1 MSDRLRLMDVLNRLP
16 PVPDL
21 NLLPDIRANLLAS
34 GRKIIVLDDDPTGTQ
49 TVADVPVLTTWRPEM
64 LIQELNDPQPLAYLL
79 TNSRS
84 LPTAEAKR
92 LAHEIASALREA
104 LKTANRPIELIS
116 RSDSTLRGHF
126 PQEVYALADGM
137 DWDDAS
143 FVVAPAFFEG
153 GRYTYEN
160 VHYVAEGDWL
170 IPAAETEY
178 ARDAYFGYRS
188 SDLSAWI
195 CEKHAAAGLA
205 SPADRIQTV
214 SLPQLRTGD
223 VDAVAEQLRCLPSR
237 GFCVIN
243 AMDYRDLEVFAAA
256 LAKRTQ
262 AGQRLVA
269 RSAASYVR
277 VRAGLERR
285 DLLRGA
291 ALVSSTLGRGGLVV
305 AGSHI
310 QKSTRQI
317 EQALQHPQV
326 RGIELNVRNVLD
338 DNTRPAEIER
348 AAQEVNT
355 WLSAD
360 AVALLY
366 TSREFI
372 SSASNTHTLQIG
384 ERIASALVEVVQRL
398 AAPPRWIVAKGGITS
413 SDVATKA
420 LGVQRAVVLGQ
431 LMPGVPV
438 WRTSAESRF
447 HGLTYVVFPGNVGA
461 DTAIAE
467 AITLLQQAVS
477 ENNPHC

>member
-1 MSDRLRLMDVLNRLP
+1 MSDRLRLIEVLNSLP
-16 PVPDL
+16 PAPNL
-21 NLLPDIRANLLAS
+21 NLLSSIRADLLAS

-49 TVADVPVLTTWRPEM
+49 TVADVPVLTTWQPEM
-64 LIQELNDPQPLAYLL
+64 LVQELNDPQPLAYLL

-84 LPTAEAKR
+84 LPTAAAEQ
-92 LAHEIASALREA
+92 LAHTIASALREA
-104 LKTANRPIELIS
+104 LKTVDRPVELIS

-126 PQEVYALADGM
+126 PQEVYALAEGM
-137 DWDDAS
+137 GWEDAS

-153 GRYTYEN
+153 GRYTCEN

-195 CEKHAAAGLA
+195 HEKHAAAGLPCA
-205 SPADRIQTV
+205 ADCLHIV
-214 SLPQLRTGD
+214 SLHQLRTGD
-223 VDAVAEQLRCLPSR
+223 VDAVAEQLRRLPNR
-237 GFCVIN
+237 GFCIVN

-262 AGQRLVA
+262 VGQRLLA

-277 VRAGLERR
+277 VRAGLEPRG
-285 DLLRGA
+285 LLRGA
-291 ALVSSTLGRGGLVV
+291 ALISSTLGRGGLVV

-317 EQALQHPQV
+317 ERALQHPQV
-326 RGIELNVRNVLD
+326 RGIELNVRSVLNAD
-338 DNTRPAEIER
+338 TR
-348 AAQEVNT
+348 AAEVNRAADEVNA
-355 WLSAD
+355 WLSTD

-366 TSREFI
+366 TSREVVQQ
-372 SSASNTHTLQIG
+372 ASDARTLQIG

-413 SDVATKA
+413 SDVATKG
-420 LGVQRAVVLGQ
+420 LGVQRADVLGQ

-438 WRTSAESRF
+438 WRTGAESRF
-447 HGLTYVVFPGNVGA
+447 PGLTYVVFPGNVGTE
-461 DTAIAE
+461 TAIAE
-467 AITLLQQAVS
+467 AIALLQQAVS
-477 ENNPHC
+477 ENKPS